1 MKKLLMTLLLTFC
14 IGCTYTLLNEKD
26 TMVSAKSTKETIMID
41 AGHGGYDVGAVS
53 NYGDY
58 EKDINLDIALL
69 IGKQLKSYGYKV
81 VYTRTSDSVSWSND
95 NKENLQTRCD
105 LAKKRNADLFVS
117 IHLNSSEYEAD
128 GYEIYSDFNNK
139 NTVKLSNLILKQLD
153 KLDYSTNRGL
163 LDTNETPLYVIANN
177 KVDAILIEAGFISD
191 DSDLY
196 YLKNYTNNVAT
207 AIAKGKKKSELNQT
221 FTLRIE
227 HYTILR
233 ILHSYSTILHAY
245 LVQQYLHVQ
254 ALISCLH

>member
-1 MKKLLMTLLLTFC
+1 MRKLQ
-14 IGCTYTLLNEKD
+14 
-26 TMVSAKSTKETIMID
+26 SA
-41 AGHGGYDVGAVS
+41 HGGYDVGAVS

>member
-1 MKKLLMTLLLTFC
+1 
-14 IGCTYTLLNEKD
+14 
-26 TMVSAKSTKETIMID
+26 MID

-81 VYTRTSDSVSWSND
+81 VYTRTSDSVSWSYD

-177 KVDAILIEAGFISD
+177 KVDAILIEASFISD